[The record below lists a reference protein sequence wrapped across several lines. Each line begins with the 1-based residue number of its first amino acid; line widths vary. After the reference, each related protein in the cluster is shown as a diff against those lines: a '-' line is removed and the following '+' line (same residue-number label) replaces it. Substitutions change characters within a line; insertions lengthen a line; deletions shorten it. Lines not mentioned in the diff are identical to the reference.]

1 MNKMYK
7 TRMPLIMANSK
18 YSQVHKDKYLDTSTK
33 ILSQKMLMCNMEAL
47 MFIILL
53 QIKIIFMS
61 NVKVKRFNTNRKI
74 LSQGIFMWFMLV
86 TMERSWHKEY
96 PCEIS

>member
-1 MNKMYK
+1 
-7 TRMPLIMANSK
+7 MANSK

-86 TMERSWHKEY
+86 PTERSWHKEY
-96 PCEIS
+96 PYEISKL